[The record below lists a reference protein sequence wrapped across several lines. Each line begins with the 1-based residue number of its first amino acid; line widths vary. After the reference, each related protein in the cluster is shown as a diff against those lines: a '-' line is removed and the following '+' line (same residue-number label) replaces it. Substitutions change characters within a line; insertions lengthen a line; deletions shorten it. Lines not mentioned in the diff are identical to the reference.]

1 MRHPAASA
9 YSLTQQRTT
18 APRQLEAGLLLAA
31 AARLQQLRDLPTIR
45 RSDLADAV
53 SFNAKIWA
61 IFQAS
66 ALRQRRFAADA
77 LCDCIAELAL
87 AVFAASARL
96 VARRAQATDPG
107 HELGALIEINRIVAI
122 GLRAP

>member
-1 MRHPAASA
+1 MRHHAASA

-18 APRQLEAGLLLAA
+18 DPRQLEAGLLLAA
-31 AARLQQLRDLPTIR
+31 AARLQHLRSLPSIR
-45 RSDLADAV
+45 RAELAEAV

-66 ALRQRRFAADA
+66 ALRQRRIATDS
-77 LCDCIAELAL
+77 LHDGIAELAL

-96 VARRAQATDPG
+96 VARRRGATDPG
-107 HELGALIEINRIVAI
+107 HDLGALVEINRIVAI
-122 GLRAP
+122 GLRTP